1 MDAVH
6 AVEDFKCFVGNVVFK
21 ESEPLSNRVRTLW
34 MFIFVYPASSFC
46 LHALKLIYKLS
57 FLSLSLLNG
66 EFSRK
71 LN

>member
-1 MDAVH
+1 MRSKISSV
-6 AVEDFKCFVGNVVFK
+6 FVGNVVFK

-34 MFIFVYPASSFC
+34 MFIFVYPASFC
-46 LHALKLIYKLS
+46 LHALKLIYMLS
-57 FLSLSLLNG
+57 FVSLSLVNG